1 MPAPVRL
8 YLIRHGQATGGWDQ
22 DMDPGL
28 SELGWRQAR
37 EAAAALRHL
46 GPMPIVTSPMR
57 RTRETALPFSEA
69 WGTVPRVE
77 PRISEIPS
85 PSEDLAARK
94 DWLAGVMAGDW
105 NAPAAQRAGD
115 HDLRAWRQGVIDAV
129 CEIREP
135 TVITSHYIAIN
146 VIAGHLTGNDALVCF
161 RPDNCS
167 ITVVENDGG
176 TLRLV
181 ETGREAETEVR

>member
-1 MPAPVRL
+1 MSKPVRL

-28 SELGWRQAR
+28 SELGWEQAS
-37 EAAAALRHL
+37 EAAARLEHL
-46 GPMPIVTSPMR
+46 GALPVISSPMR
-57 RTRETALPFSEA
+57 RTQETARPFTTQWKNA
-69 WGTVPRVE
+69 ARIE

-85 PSEDLAARK
+85 PSEDLEARK
-94 DWLAGVMAGDW
+94 EWLAGVMAGTWSD
-105 NAPAAQRAGD
+105 PAAQNAGGY
-115 HDLRAWRQGVIDAV
+115 DLKAWRQGVIEA
-129 CEIREP
+129 IREVRED
-135 TVITSHYIAIN
+135 TVFTSHFIAIN
-146 VIAGHLTGNDALVCF
+146 VVAGHLLSDDRIVAF

-181 ETGREAETEVR
+181 ELGHEAVTEVR

>member
-1 MPAPVRL
+1 MTKPIRL

-28 SELGWRQAR
+28 SELGWEQAS
-37 EAAAALRHL
+37 EAAAKLEGL
-46 GPMPIVTSPMR
+46 GPLPIVSSPMR
-57 RTRETALPFSEA
+57 RTQETARPFSQQ
-69 WGTVPRVE
+69 WGGAARIE

-85 PSEDLAARK
+85 PSEDLDARK
-94 DWLAGVMAGDW
+94 EWLSGVMAGAWSD
-105 NAPAAQRAGD
+105 PAAQRAGS
-115 HDLRAWRQGVIDAV
+115 HDLKAWRQGVIDAV
-129 CEIREP
+129 SEATED
-135 TVITSHYIAIN
+135 TVFTSHFIAIN
-146 VIAGHLTGNDALVCF
+146 VVAGHLLGDDRVVAF

-181 ETGREAETEVR
+181 ELGREAVTEVR

>member
-1 MPAPVRL
+1 MPEPVRL

-28 SELGWRQAR
+28 SDLGWRQAR
-37 EAAAALRHL
+37 DAADSLRGL

-57 RTRETALPFSEA
+57 RTRETAMPFAEA
-69 WGTVPRVE
+69 WNGTPRVE

-85 PSEDLAARK
+85 PSEDLEARK
-94 DWLAGVMAGDW
+94 AWLVDVMAGDW

-115 HDLRAWRQGVIDAV
+115 HDLQAWRSGVIDAIR
-129 CEIREP
+129 EITEP

-146 VIAGHLTGNDALVCF
+146 VIAGHVLGQDHLVCF

-167 ITVVENDGG
+167 VTVIENDGG

-181 ETGREAETEVR
+181 ELGREAETEIR